1 MIVHADQKKLSST
14 SSFRSRSCSSSS
26 DSDST
31 DDTELDKVYRLVS
44 TEHDNATGDNVIR
57 ITPIFVE
64 TSPTDFEKTEDIFE
78 GGPNTGIVQK
88 YELEF
93 FGAFSMK
100 NFVLILSLIFFGA
113 RNLDLIGVF
122 GYYWRPLTQKV
133 FGLAIYVTS

>member
-14 SSFRSRSCSSSS
+14 SSFRSRSFSSSS
-26 DSDST
+26 DTDST

-44 TEHDNATGDNVIR
+44 KEHDNATGDNVIR

-78 GGPNTGIVQK
+78 GGPDTGIVQK

-100 NFVLILSLIFFGA
+100 NFVLILSLIF
-113 RNLDLIGVF
+113 
-122 GYYWRPLTQKV
+122 
-133 FGLAIYVTS
+133 LALEIWT